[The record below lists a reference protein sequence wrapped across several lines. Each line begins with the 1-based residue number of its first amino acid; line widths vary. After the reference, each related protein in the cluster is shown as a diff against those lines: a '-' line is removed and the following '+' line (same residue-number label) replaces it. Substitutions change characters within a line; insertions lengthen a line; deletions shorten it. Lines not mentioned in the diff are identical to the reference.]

1 MNRVAMSD
9 RSAIL
14 STAIGKGKE
23 VEDKAGSISS
33 SGTALDTP
41 TKQIPNVPV
50 LYDFNPPSP
59 RRVTRRVVLSSK
71 DTGTQ
76 TSPPGT
82 PSRNPDNPPVQ
93 STLSPTSHLKH
104 LSSEPTT
111 ETRPRREAIHDAHD
125 YHTLPRDSTRRTSK
139 DHHTP
144 SKRSKSKH
152 EKKPCPYTAETL
164 PEVYK
169 RNTGSNL
176 QSMENLKNVDAKD
189 DLMIVSKPREQSP
202 QVESP
207 TVMVGKNESEMVIP
221 QVSARPSDGDIG
233 VETSALYAL
242 LTAPK
247 LEEQILSPRLE
258 EESPIVEKKHKNDK
272 QEKKDR
278 KEKKEKT
285 DKKDK
290 SKARHKPKHHSQMD
304 TPSLPVDKEIQYV
317 TGNGEILVDLIG
329 DEIPNGKWS
338 ILNPTSP

>member
-1 MNRVAMSD
+1 MEPVSISD

-23 VEDKAGSISS
+23 VADNAGSISS
-33 SGTALDTP
+33 GVTALETP
-41 TKQIPNVPV
+41 TRQIPKVPI

-82 PSRNPDNPPVQ
+82 PSRNPDNPAVQ
-93 STLSPTSHLKH
+93 STISPTSHRKH
-104 LSSEPTT
+104 LSSEATT
-111 ETRPRREAIHDAHD
+111 ETCPGREAIHHAH
-125 YHTLPRDSTRRTSK
+125 YHTLPRNSTRRTSK

-144 SKRSKSKH
+144 SKRSKSKQ

-176 QSMENLKNVDAKD
+176 QSMENLKNVDAMD

-202 QVESP
+202 QDDSP
-207 TVMVGKNESEMVIP
+207 TVIAEKNESEMAIP
-221 QVSARPSDGDIG
+221 QSSAGPSDGDIG

-247 LEEQILSPRLE
+247 IEEQILSTTVE
-258 EESPIVEKKHKNDK
+258 DESPIIEKKHKKDK
-272 QEKKDR
+272 HEKKD
-278 KEKKEKT
+278 KKEKNEKKET
-285 DKKDK
+285 NFK
-290 SKARHKPKHHSQMD
+290 SKSRHKPKHHSQMD
-304 TPSLPVDKEIQYV
+304 TPSPVDKEIQHA
-317 TGNGEILVDLIG
+317 TGDSDILVDLIG